1 MTETPS
7 RHTLPPASN
16 LGPRRRRPAK
26 LTPPANPKGIA
37 SPSPGLDCATQAYPG
52 STQQQI
58 SNPKGV
64 ASRRHCADTSQIYR
78 APSISTEN
86 KHRLRARIN
95 APRRVAITPGLGVPS
110 QLLQSLPQM
119 RTHRLI
125 IAEADRPFKG
135 SLRVAGSADPA
146 HQVPPRR
153 PIRLVIAQSFLR
165 QGLQQRQTP
174 LGPKSMRARDRM
186 ANARP
191 HRRCE
196 RNQHLVKRRDDGPFV
211 QPQS

>member
-1 MTETPS
+1 
-7 RHTLPPASN
+7 
-16 LGPRRRRPAK
+16 
-26 LTPPANPKGIA
+26 
-37 SPSPGLDCATQAYPG
+37 
-52 STQQQI
+52 
-58 SNPKGV
+58 
-64 ASRRHCADTSQIYR
+64 
-78 APSISTEN
+78 
-86 KHRLRARIN
+86 
-95 APRRVAITPGLGVPS
+95 
-110 QLLQSLPQM
+110 M

-153 PIRLVIAQSFLR
+153 PIRLVITQSFLR

-191 HRRCE
+191 HLSSG
-196 RNQHLVKRRDDGPFV
+196 N
-211 QPQS
+211 